1 MYVYTVYTVYSV
13 HTVYRLM
20 ATRVITIASSHMTS
34 EAPTK
39 WWGPLGNLVN
49 LTRQSAVRTVI
60 NIYIYICV

>member
-1 MYVYTVYTVYSV
+1 MHIQYILYIVYII
-13 HTVYRLM
+13 HTVNRLM

-34 EAPTK
+34 EAPTQ

-60 NIYIYICV
+60 NI

>member
-1 MYVYTVYTVYSV
+1 
-13 HTVYRLM
+13 M

-49 LTRQSAVRTVI
+49 PTRQSAVRTVI
-60 NIYIYICV
+60 NIYMYIMYKIKYMHMEDSINWGYPP